1 VHLLRMIADTLLAR
15 TPWEIRRRPR
25 APIPEPTFEQDA
37 AAMAAAER
45 VRARTMVAPAALV
58 TLYRLVAHCEREGIE
73 GALVQCGVW
82 KGGSAAVMAM
92 GSLEAGGGGRDL
104 HLFDS
109 FAGIPE
115 PDARLDGDKAVREV
129 GGAGNAQGR
138 LRVAN
143 DYRERGGPG
152 SPEEVRAWI
161 ESLGWAQERL
171 HLHPGWFQET
181 VPAVAPSIERIAVL
195 HLDGDWYDSTR
206 VCLEAL
212 RHRVVPGGFVVID
225 DYGCYE
231 GCRRAVDEQL
241 RALRPRPYLHFVNV
255 DVRYW
260 VA

>member
-1 VHLLRMIADTLLAR
+1 MHLLSAVVNALLAR
-15 TPWEIRRRPR
+15 TPWEVRRRRPPA
-25 APIPEPTFEQDA
+25 APAFEQDA
-37 AAMAAAER
+37 AALAAAER
-45 VRARTMVAPAALV
+45 VCARTMVEPAALV
-58 TLYRLVAHCEREGIE
+58 TLYRLAAHCEREGIS

-82 KGGSAAVMAM
+82 KGGSAAVIALA
-92 GSLEAGGGGRDL
+92 SLDAGGGGRDL

-115 PDARLDGDKAVREV
+115 PDARIDGAKAVREV
-129 GGAGNAQGR
+129 GGAAHAQGR

-143 DYRERGGPG
+143 DYRDRGGPG
-152 SPEEVRAWI
+152 SASEVRTWI
-161 ESLGWAQERL
+161 ESLGWPPERL
-171 HLHPGWFQET
+171 HIHPGWFQDT

-195 HLDGDWYDSTR
+195 HLDGDWYESTR
-206 VCLEAL
+206 VCLEGLL
-212 RHRVVPGGFVVID
+212 RRVTPGGFVVVD

-241 RALRPRPYLHFVNV
+241 SEVRPRPYLHFVSV